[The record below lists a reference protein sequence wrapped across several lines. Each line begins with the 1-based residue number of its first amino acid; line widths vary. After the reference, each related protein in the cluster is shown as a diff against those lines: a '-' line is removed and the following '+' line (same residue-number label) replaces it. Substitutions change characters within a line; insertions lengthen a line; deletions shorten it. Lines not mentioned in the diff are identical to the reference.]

1 MSKINVRSFSNENE
15 DGAPDLVGISTL
27 SATSYFIPTR
37 GTTAQRPSEHV
48 EEGSLRYNYDTK
60 TLEYYRGH
68 TIGWDSFELIDPD
81 LGGRKESAYS
91 TTSSNDGGLGTRLLL
106 AGGRESAPAF
116 TDKIEFVTIS
126 SLGNAQDFGNLT
138 QSHGNGSSQ
147 GGAASR
153 TRGIWLSGQLGTS
166 PSYSNVIQFVTFASQ
181 GDAQDFGDI
190 NSARAAVGNLSNE
203 TRAVCFGGS
212 LSDGSKPTQIDAVT
226 IAASGQAFDF
236 GDMSTYVGNTANLA
250 SSTRGIMAGGSISPS
265 RTNTIQFITINTSGN
280 TVDFGDLSVVGPAGG
295 ATTASYN
302 GVGYS
307 NSTRGII
314 HGGRDVNNNHINS
327 IQFITIATTG
337 NSSDFGDTAVAAA
350 HQMGGS
356 SPTRGVVGAG
366 FNPSATNAMEFVNI
380 MSLGN
385 ASDFGDCTARDEN
398 LGACSN
404 GHGGL

>member
-27 SATSYFIPTR
+27 SATSYFVPTR
-37 GTTAQRPSEHV
+37 GNTRQRPSNHV
-48 EEGSLRYNYDTK
+48 EEGSLRYNTDTK

-68 TIGWDSFELIDPD
+68 TIGWASFELVDPD
-81 LGGRKESAYS
+81 LGGG
-91 TTSSNDGGLGTRLLL
+91 TGSNTGLGTRLLL
-106 AGGRESAPAF
+106 AGGRVSAPAF
-116 TDKIEFVTIS
+116 TDLIEYITIS
-126 SLGNAQDFGNLT
+126 TQGNADDFGNLV
-138 QSHGNGSSQ
+138 SNHGNGNSQ

-153 TRGIWLSGQLGTS
+153 TRGIWLGGQLGSS
-166 PSYSNVIQFVTFASQ
+166 PNYSNVIQAREFAST
-181 GDAQDFGDI
+181 GDAFDFGDI
-190 NSARAAVGNLSNE
+190 NNNLIGTGNLSSQI
-203 TRAVCFGGS
+203 RALSYGGS
-212 LSDGSKPTQIDAVT
+212 DPSGNKPTQIDAVT
-226 IAASGQAFDF
+226 ISSSGSVFDF
-236 GDMSTYVGNTANLA
+236 GDMSTYVNNTANLA

-265 RTNTIQFITINTSGN
+265 RTNTIQFVTISTSGN

-385 ASDFGDCTARDEN
+385 ASDFGDCTARDEV
-398 LGACSN
+398 LGGCSN